1 MLSDVKTY
9 LHEKSQPMRAQKFY
23 DKEGIGYE
31 MFIDYEKQSVMLIVD
46 DPDDPENSKLIE
58 FDDGDLDELI
68 IALVDFKNELS
79 AIRNIGNN

>member
-1 MLSDVKTY
+1 
-9 LHEKSQPMRAQKFY
+9 MRAQKFY

-31 MFIDYEKQSVMLIVD
+31 LFIDYEKQSVMLIVD
-46 DPDDPENSKLIE
+46 DLENPENSKLIE

-68 IALVDFKNELS
+68 IALVDFKTELS